1 MRSEKRI
8 VCPACNSPSSSKRT
22 PLAETFRVSAATS
35 PPPVDSTTGSTSGN
49 RTAHRTSCRAMAG
62 SATADRTANPG
73 FKAFI
78 GCIQALKWAFSS
90 LYPICPSLTHGTK
103 VFRKVTDCAIPGLPW
118 QEPRGRTPARPSV
131 YTRELTIYMPTR
143 QLFIYPGKMTCIHP
157 QADPRTGAYFWGA
170 GVGLPGKNA
179 AEAPTHS

>member
-8 VCPACNSPSSSKRT
+8 VCPTCNSPSSSKRT

-35 PPPVDSTTGSTSGN
+35 PPPVDATTGSTSGN

-62 SATADRTANPG
+62 SATADGTANPG

-118 QEPRGRTPARPSV
+118 QEPRGRMPSRPSV
-131 YTRELTIYMPTR
+131 STRELTIYMPKC
-143 QLFIYPGKMTCIHP
+143 QFF
-157 QADPRTGAYFWGA
+157 TGQCQVLGWDQERLLARRR
-170 GVGLPGKNA
+170 LD
-179 AEAPTHS
+179 S